1 MVFMK
6 SIIELLKDFEKEL
19 VKNGYPAHFTEYK
32 KTDRGFCVTYNCGS
46 ESGTKSSE
54 SRAICPKIEKEYVS
68 ARDVLKE
75 LYVDREIPNKLIAM
89 SMFWHPCIDDAYSLL
104 MQEERTRENFNYN
117 SAVEYLTDVAKA
129 MADGIWNEGY
139 GQGRFSVHT
148 EKDKP
153 VVENL
158 IKNDM
163 MQVLKLN
170 KGEVKEKL
178 NVSLKALDRYK
189 DTLSEMIRFPFMEP
203 LIKKLSIKD
212 NDAEKQLI
220 ALMISTSFT
229 DYLDK
234 YKNKGTG
241 YYK

>member
-1 MVFMK
+1 MK
-6 SIIELLKDFEKEL
+6 SILELFKTDVVELLE
-19 VKNGYPAHFTEYK
+19 KNGYPVNFT
-32 KTDRGFCVTYNCGS
+32 GFEGKNDGFVVTYSDNSVSGAKSRGS
-46 ESGTKSSE
+46 K
-54 SRAICPKIEKEYVS
+54 AIDSKTEKEYVS